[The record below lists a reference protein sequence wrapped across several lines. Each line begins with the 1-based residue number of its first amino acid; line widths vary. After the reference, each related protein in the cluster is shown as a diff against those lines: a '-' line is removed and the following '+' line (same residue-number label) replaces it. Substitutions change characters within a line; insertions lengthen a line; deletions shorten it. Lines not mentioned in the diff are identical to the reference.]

1 MGSILI
7 SRLDR
12 LVYNDSVFN
21 AGHSDAGEI
30 PVIADFTTAMA
41 CTGAWNET
49 ASRFRERARRSPLA
63 SRRSLFIPRK
73 ALEIPYARNSSRR
86 AERNGQASGAACD
99 DRAR

>member
-1 MGSILI
+1 MGIVLT

-12 LVYNDSVFN
+12 LVYNDSIFN
-21 AGHSDAGEI
+21 AGHSEEI
-30 PVIADFTTAMA
+30 PVIADFTTAIA

-49 ASRFRERARRSPLA
+49 ASRFRERSSPRLE
-63 SRRSLFIPRK
+63 SSPFIPRE